1 MTVSRPPVV
10 LTILLWI
17 VLEVL
22 AAWQV
27 RSPEGTPLLAVWIRT
42 LARPAIWSAQQIGHL
57 VVDAGRG
64 TTDLQRVIVD
74 NRALRLE
81 VERLSSQN
89 LLLEEDLA
97 ALRDA
102 ARLAS
107 DGIRFSNGA
116 VLARCTFRDVAAGSM
131 EVRTDSPVLLPRDT
145 PAITGGGLVGR
156 VVRSEGSR
164 HWLQLITHGAA
175 AAAVQ
180 TTDSTVQGLVVG
192 TGGET
197 LTVAYVP
204 RQARLERGQILV
216 TSGGDGIFPP
226 GIAAAT
232 VIRVRETESPFLE
245 IGAAPTA
252 AIRTSRIV
260 MLLPLWSA
268 AGDGEPE

>member
-1 MTVSRPPVV
+1 MTGSRPSAV

-17 VLEVL
+17 VLEAI

-27 RSPEGTPLLAVWIRT
+27 RTPEGASVLVTWMRAI
-42 LARPAIWSAQQIGHL
+42 ARPLTWSAQQISQL
-57 VVDAGRG
+57 
-64 TTDLQRVIVD
+64 TTDIGLGTADLRRVILE
-74 NRALRLE
+74 NRSLRLE
-81 VERLSSQN
+81 VEGLAARN

-102 ARLAS
+102 AGLLGGGLEFA
-107 DGIRFSNGA
+107 NGA
-116 VLARCTFRDVAAGSM
+116 TAARCTYRDIAAGTM
-131 EVRTDSPVLLPRDT
+131 EVRTAVAVYLPRDT
-145 PAITGGGLVGR
+145 PAVTAGGLVGR
-156 VVRSEGSR
+156 VLRSEGSR

-180 TTDSTVQGLVVG
+180 SLDTSVQGLVVG

-204 RQARLERGQILV
+204 RQARLERGQVLI

-226 GIAAAT
+226 GIAVAT
-232 VIRVRETESPFLE
+232 VTRIRETDDPFLE

-252 AIRTSRIV
+252 DLRNTRV
-260 MLLPLWSA
+260 VVLLPLWA
-268 AGDGEPE
+268 ATSGGGAE

>member
-1 MTVSRPPVV
+1 MM
-10 LTILLWI
+10 TILLWL

-27 RSPEGTPLLAVWIRT
+27 RTPEGAPLLATWIRS
-42 LARPAIWSAQQIGHL
+42 LARPVIWSAQHIGHL
-57 VVDAGRG
+57 IVDISLG
-64 TTDLQRVIVD
+64 TTDLQRTVAD
-74 NRALRLE
+74 NRSLRLE
-81 VERLSSQN
+81 IERLSSRN

-97 ALRDA
+97 ALQDA
-102 ARLAS
+102 ANLVNDS
-107 DGIRFSNGA
+107 IGFSNGA
-116 VLARCTFRDVAAGSM
+116 VVARCTFRDVAAGSM
-131 EVRTDSPVLLPRDT
+131 EVRTASEVYLPRDT

-156 VVRSEGSR
+156 VVRSEGTR
-164 HWLQLITHGAA
+164 HWLQMITHGAA

-180 TTDSTVQGLVVG
+180 TPDSHVQGLIVG

-204 RQARLERGQILV
+204 RQAMLERGQVLV

-232 VIRVRETESPFLE
+232 VVRVRETENPFLE
-245 IGAAPTA
+245 IGAVPTA
-252 AIRTSRIV
+252 DIRSARVV

-268 AGDGEPE
+268 ARDGAAE

>member
-1 MTVSRPPVV
+1 MMASRPPAL
-10 LTILLWI
+10 LTILLWV
-17 VLEVL
+17 VLEAI

-27 RSPEGTPLLAVWIRT
+27 RTPEGAPLLVTWVR
-42 LARPAIWSAQQIGHL
+42 AIVQPVAWSAQKIGHL
-57 VVDAGRG
+57 ANDIGLG
-64 TTDLQRVIVD
+64 TADLRRVIVD
-74 NRALRLE
+74 NRSLRLE
-81 VERLSSQN
+81 VERLAARN

-102 ARLAS
+102 TRLLE
-107 DGIRFSNGA
+107 DRVRYSNGA
-116 VLARCTFRDVAAGSM
+116 VIARCTFRDLAAGSM
-131 EVRTDSPVLLPRDT
+131 EVRSASVVYLPRDT

-156 VVRSEGSR
+156 VVRSEGTR

-180 TTDSTVQGLVVG
+180 TPDGGVRGLVVG
-192 TGGET
+192 TGNDT

-204 RQARLERGQILV
+204 RQAVLEKGEVLL

-226 GIAAAT
+226 GIKAAT
-232 VIRVRETESPFLE
+232 VVRVRETNDPFLE

-252 AIRTSRIV
+252 DLHSTRII

-268 AGDGEPE
+268 TGGGQAE

>member
-1 MTVSRPPVV
+1 MTASRPTAM
-10 LTILLWI
+10 LTILLWL
-17 VLEVL
+17 VLEVV

-27 RSPEGTPLLAVWIRT
+27 RTPEGAPLLATWIRSM
-42 LARPAIWSAQQIGHL
+42 ARPVIWSAQEIGHL
-57 VVDAGRG
+57 IVDVGLG
-64 TTDLQRVIVD
+64 TTDLQRVVAD
-74 NRALRLE
+74 NRSLRLE
-81 VERLSSQN
+81 VERLSSRN

-102 ARLAS
+102 AGLTS
-107 DGIRFSNGA
+107 NNIGFSNGA

-131 EVRTDSPVLLPRDT
+131 EVRTTSTVYLPRDT

-180 TTDSTVQGLVVG
+180 TPDGAVQGLVVG

-204 RQARLERGQILV
+204 RQAMLEKGQVLV

-232 VIRVRETESPFLE
+232 VVHVRETESPFLE
-245 IGAAPTA
+245 IGAVPTA
-252 AIRTSRIV
+252 DIRSARIV
-260 MLLPLWSA
+260 VLLPLWSA
-268 AGDGEPE
+268 AGDGETE